1 MTLTSE
7 NLGKIHSGALHRGA
21 LCGAGLTTLD
31 TRLESNSRSNPT
43 LSMANIAR
51 EDAAAPA
58 PQKKDR
64 CFGLGKAAGYG
75 TLYNSRFEEPFRK
88 AVLHVVE
95 A

>member
-1 MTLTSE
+1 
-7 NLGKIHSGALHRGA
+7 
-21 LCGAGLTTLD
+21 
-31 TRLESNSRSNPT
+31 
-43 LSMANIAR
+43 MANIAR

-58 PQKKDR
+58 PPKKDG